1 MIARIVKLTTKEHVM
16 ANDELQKLLKEQ
28 EALSKRIQ
36 ETRIKHRD
44 AGIQMIKETMSELGI
59 TAEMLGFYAVSTVP
73 ASTKKQHKT
82 FPAKRVFGPVEPKYR
97 DPKTGSTWSG
107 RGKPPRWL
115 GDNKDEFL
123 IKDKAA

>member
-1 MIARIVKLTTKEHVM
+1 M
-16 ANDELQKLLKEQ
+16 ANDEIAKLIKAQEELSRKIQ
-28 EALSKRIQ
+28 EARL
-36 ETRIKHRD
+36 KHRD
-44 AGIQMIKETMSELGI
+44 AGILQIKEIMSELGI

-97 DPKTGSTWSG
+97 DPATGNTWSG

-115 GDNKDEFL
+115 GENKDEFL